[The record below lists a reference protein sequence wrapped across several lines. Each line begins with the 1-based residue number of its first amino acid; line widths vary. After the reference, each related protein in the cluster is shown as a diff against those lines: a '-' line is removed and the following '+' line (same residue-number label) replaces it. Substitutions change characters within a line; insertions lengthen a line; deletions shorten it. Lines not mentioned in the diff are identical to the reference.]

1 MRKLGS
7 HEERL
12 PVVHL
17 ELRTKDA
24 LARRELLLKAVAAAK
39 VDRGGL
45 GLAKAAAAE
54 LVYESTVRSPRE
66 APERG
71 ALPRPKRARAEGE
84 AGQQRHCVLAST
96 SRSLQKRVASPKKG
110 KLLFATK
117 KTRNRPPVV
126 GRDGDDAEGAPG
138 SRGGPPFDAEESG
151 AIAAAS
157 FAPPIF
163 TTRSTGKRAQPAPS
177 PRCFRNLVGRLEPRQ
192 RRARTARRS
201 GSRVRRLAPTRRSAP
216 TSFAAPPRVVLSAE
230 DNLGVPP
237 RVT

>member
-126 GRDGDDAEGAPG
+126 GRDGDDAEVLL
-138 SRGGPPFDAEESG
+138 RTKGG
-151 AIAAAS
+151 
-157 FAPPIF
+157 
-163 TTRSTGKRAQPAPS
+163 Q
-177 PRCFRNLVGRLEPRQ
+177 
-192 RRARTARRS
+192 
-201 GSRVRRLAPTRRSAP
+201 RSAGQH
-216 TSFAAPPRVVLSAE
+216 FVLGEPPAFSTECQRVGDAWLLPLQTTHSKDWNLRSRTWLS
-230 DNLGVPP
+230 LVP
-237 RVT
+237 